1 MNGEREMMVDRG
13 VGCGAVARQESS
25 SPPGAHFVSGGGSMV
40 VYFEGG
46 RFVSFSFVREVGR
59 SMWWEEERKE
69 EEEQGVDWDFA
80 CRSIISAHCLFFYS
94 PCPSLSTRSN
104 LIFCLLPLPL
114 PLVM

>member
-40 VYFEGG
+40 VYFERG

-59 SMWWEEERKE
+59 SIWWGEGRKE
-69 EEEQGVDWDFA
+69 EEEQSVDWDLPVEA
-80 CRSIISAHCLFFYS
+80 LYPHTVSSSIPLVL
-94 PCPSLSTRSN
+94 PCPRAVT
-104 LIFCLLPLPL
+104 
-114 PLVM
+114 